1 MDYVLC
7 VHDRNVPG
15 DHYSSGLLSVQYL
28 CKGHILCRRVTI
40 FPEPDGSPEGDG
52 RYKKENLLSGAGFQQ
67 IRGSSVFERVR
78 TLTVCFFVYSLF
90 SGKHGFS
97 YRVVLLAHIFQNVK
111 KQAAMIFTSLILS

>member
-1 MDYVLC
+1 MTEMSREIITVRVCFRSSIC
-7 VHDRNVPG
+7 V
-15 DHYSSGLLSVQYL
+15 
-28 CKGHILCRRVTI
+28 KGIFCAGGEI
-40 FPEPDGSPEGDG
+40 FPDPAGSPAGDE